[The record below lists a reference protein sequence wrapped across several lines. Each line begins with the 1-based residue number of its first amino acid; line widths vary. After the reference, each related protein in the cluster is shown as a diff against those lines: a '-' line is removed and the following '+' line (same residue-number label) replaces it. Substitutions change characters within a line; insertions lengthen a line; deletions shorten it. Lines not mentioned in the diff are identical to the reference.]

1 MEIKSNRHSSVM
13 LREVRY
19 EFVPKMS
26 IVNRGFNNIFWISVS
41 EISSKGLIFLGTIY
55 LARILGK
62 AGFGLFSLALTI
74 GVYLWTIAD
83 LGVAGYGVREVAKNR
98 EKTAELYSLLNSLR
112 FVLSL
117 CLFLIFSGA
126 LYIIDMPIEKKL
138 ILLSGGVYPVTTTLS
153 SDWVF
158 RGLEK
163 MQYIVVGSLTASL
176 FYLGNIFLFVKG
188 YSDTAT
194 AVLLYSNSFLAG
206 SLISMILLRRKLK
219 MPFSFLVSFKDWR
232 FHIKESF
239 YFAMNRV
246 FNNVSSFVPIL
257 FMGMWSTAEELGVF
271 SAPHRLTTTITFAG
285 GLVISALY
293 PTLSNLYVTDRDA
306 FKKTHTGFQ
315 KLIIVI
321 AVPVCI
327 IATILSKDIIMFIFG
342 SLYVK
347 SIGIF
352 NVLIWL
358 SLLVTIRHS
367 FGNALLSAGFHR
379 FNMIATGTGAVIV
392 LLVSIV
398 LIPKYS
404 GYGAA
409 FALICGEI
417 FILILMIGLFREKVY
432 RSVFLKT
439 YLVKILLASMLMGLL
454 IIGLNFSMAW
464 RILIGVLAYG
474 FMLLTMGIVSKETF
488 SKFIKT

>member
-1 MEIKSNRHSSVM
+1 
-13 LREVRY
+13 
-19 EFVPKMS
+19 MS
-26 IVNRGFNNIFWISVS
+26 IVKRGFNNILWISIS

-62 AGFGLFSLALTI
+62 AGFGLFSLALTV
-74 GVYLWTIAD
+74 GVYLWAIAD
-83 LGVAGYGVREVAKNR
+83 VGVTGYGVREIARNR
-98 EKTAELYSLLNSLR
+98 EKSAELYSLLNSLR
-112 FVLSL
+112 FVFAL

-126 LYIIDMPIEKKL
+126 LYMIHMPLEKKL
-138 ILLSGGVYPVTTTLS
+138 ILLSGGIYPITSALS

-163 MQYIVVGSLTASL
+163 MQYIVAGSLTTSL
-176 FYLGNIFLFVKG
+176 FYLGNLFLFVKG
-188 YSDTAT
+188 HSDTSI
-194 AVLLYSNSFLAG
+194 AVLLYSSSFLAG
-206 SLISMILLRRKLK
+206 SLISMILLRHKLNI
-219 MPFSFLVSFKDWR
+219 PFSFLVSFKDWR

-239 YFAMNRV
+239 YFAINTV
-246 FNNVSSFVPIL
+246 FNNVSIFIPIL
-257 FMGMWSTAEELGVF
+257 FMGIWSTAEELGIF
-271 SAPHRLTTTITFAG
+271 SAPHRLSLMITHAG
-285 GLVISALY
+285 GLAISALY

-306 FKKTHTGFQ
+306 FKKTHIRFQ

-321 AVPVCI
+321 AMPVCI
-327 IATILSKDIIMFIFG
+327 ISAILSKDIVMFIFG

-352 NVLIWL
+352 KVLVWL
-358 SLLVTIRHS
+358 SLLLIIRYS
-367 FGNALLSAGFHR
+367 FGSALLSAGFHR

-417 FILILMIGLFREKVY
+417 FILILMIGLFRQKVY
-432 RSVFLKT
+432 RSVSFKT
-439 YLVKILLASMLMGLL
+439 YLVKILLASVVMGLI
-454 IIGLNFSMAW
+454 IIGLNFSMVW
-464 RILIGVLAYG
+464 RIFIGVLVYG
-474 FMLLTMGIVSKETF
+474 LLLLTMGIVSKETF

>member
-1 MEIKSNRHSSVM
+1 
-13 LREVRY
+13 
-19 EFVPKMS
+19 MS
-26 IVNRGFNNIFWISVS
+26 IVKRGFNNILWISIS

-62 AGFGLFSLALTI
+62 AGFGLFSLALTV
-74 GVYLWTIAD
+74 GVYLWAIAD
-83 LGVAGYGVREVAKNR
+83 LGVTGYGVREIARNR
-98 EKTAELYSLLNSLR
+98 EKSAELYSLLNSLR
-112 FVLSL
+112 FVFAL

-126 LYIIDMPIEKKL
+126 LYMIHMPLEKKL
-138 ILLSGGVYPVTTTLS
+138 ILLSGGIYPITSALS

-163 MQYIVVGSLTASL
+163 MQYIVAGSLTTSL
-176 FYLGNIFLFVKG
+176 FFLGNLFLFVKG
-188 YSDTAT
+188 HSDTSI
-194 AVLLYSNSFLAG
+194 AVLLYSSSFLAG
-206 SLISMILLRRKLK
+206 SLISMILLRHKLNI
-219 MPFSFLVSFKDWR
+219 PFSFLVSFKDWR

-239 YFAMNRV
+239 YFAINTV
-246 FNNVSSFVPIL
+246 FNNVSIFIPIL
-257 FMGMWSTAEELGVF
+257 FMGIWSTAEELGIF
-271 SAPHRLTTTITFAG
+271 SAPHRLSLMITHAG
-285 GLVISALY
+285 GLAISALY

-306 FKKTHTGFQ
+306 FKKTHIRFQ

-321 AVPVCI
+321 AMPVCI
-327 IATILSKDIIMFIFG
+327 ISAILSKDIVMFIFG

-352 NVLIWL
+352 KVLVWL
-358 SLLVTIRHS
+358 SLLLIIRYS
-367 FGNALLSAGFHR
+367 FGSALLSAGFHR

-417 FILILMIGLFREKVY
+417 FILTLMIGLFREKVY

-439 YLVKILLASMLMGLL
+439 YLVKILLASVVMGLI
-454 IIGLNFSMAW
+454 IIGLNFSMVW
-464 RILIGVLAYG
+464 RIFIGVLVYG
-474 FMLLTMGIVSKETF
+474 LLLLTMGIVSKETF